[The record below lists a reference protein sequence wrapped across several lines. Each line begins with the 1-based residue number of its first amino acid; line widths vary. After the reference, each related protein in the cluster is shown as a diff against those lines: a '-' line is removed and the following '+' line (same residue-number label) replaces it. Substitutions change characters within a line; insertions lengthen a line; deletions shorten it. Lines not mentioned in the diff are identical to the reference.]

1 MAMLALAIVQI
12 ASSGALRGWTQIA
25 VADVIQFSVMICMVV
40 GAAINI
46 TPSRGSARGF
56 WMLMTLS
63 SLMWAA
69 DYGMWV
75 YYEVLRRLPMPS
87 PQPGDMLL
95 LLHLIPM
102 MMALAMLPHLT
113 FKRRDTGFSSLDFG
127 LVACWWVYLY
137 FQFVFV
143 WQVLEYN
150 PQAFHQNFNL
160 FYRAELATIILV
172 LFYLSQHSEG
182 GWLEIFNHYLI
193 GLLLYAPASAII
205 NILIQQ
211 HRYTSGGFW
220 DLPLTVSLAYLAWIG
235 FRARKLKL
243 EPTTAG
249 DFERRLSIPAWVASL
264 AVASIPAIAL
274 FSYQRFDDG
283 QTVRHFRVALGFSSM
298 LAMSVLIFTRQQLLN
313 RRLALLLTDSKRAY
327 RNLERLQGQMMQS
340 EKLAS
345 IGKLVA
351 GAAHELNNPLTA
363 ILGYSELIS
372 TDTAIPATPRSF
384 AEKIAQQARRT
395 KNLVESL
402 LSFARQTPS
411 RKRLTDLNSLVNNAC
426 QLRLASMP
434 AKISLI
440 RDLQPDLSMV
450 MADDNH
456 LLQVFLHLLN
466 NAIDAVGELGSGE
479 ITVRTRANKGS
490 VILEV
495 CDNGP
500 GIAEPERVF
509 DPFYTTKPVG
519 QGTGLGLSASY
530 GIIQEHDGTIE
541 CSNLNP
547 HGAVFRISLQAVA
560 SEVAEP
566 RHDTQGVSH
575 SGKVS
580 TASSQTS

>member
-1 MAMLALAIVQI
+1 MAVLTLAAVQV
-12 ASSGALRGWTQIA
+12 ASSGALKGWTQIA
-25 VADVIQFSVMICMVV
+25 AADLLQFSVMVCMVV

-46 TPSRGSARGF
+46 RPSRGSARGF
-56 WMLMTLS
+56 WVLITLS

-69 DYGMWV
+69 DYAMWV
-75 YYEVLRRLPMPS
+75 YYEVLRCLPMPT

-95 LLHLIPM
+95 LLHLIPT
-102 MMALAMLPHLT
+102 MMALAMLPHLA
-113 FKRRDTGFSSLDFG
+113 FKRKDAGSSSLDFA
-127 LVACWWVYLY
+127 LIACWWVYLY

-150 PQAFHQNFNL
+150 PQAFHQNFNF
-160 FYRAELATIILV
+160 FYRAELATIILA

-182 GWLEIFNHYLI
+182 DWQEIFNHYLVAF
-193 GLLLYAPASAII
+193 LLYAPASAII

-220 DLPLTVSLAYLAWIG
+220 DLPLTISLAYLAWIG
-235 FRARKLKL
+235 FRARSLKL
-243 EPTTAG
+243 QSRTGTDVEYG
-249 DFERRLSIPAWVASL
+249 VSIPTWVASI

-274 FSYQRFDDG
+274 FSYERFDDG
-283 QTVRHFRVALGFSSM
+283 PIVRHFRVALGFSSI
-298 LAMSVLIFTRQQLLN
+298 LVIAALVFTRQQLLN
-313 RRLALLLTDSKRAY
+313 HRLSLLLIDSKRAY

-372 TDTAIPATPRSF
+372 TDPTMPATPRGF
-384 AEKIAQQARRT
+384 AEKIGQQARRT
-395 KNLVESL
+395 KSLVESL

-411 RKRLTDLNSLVNNAC
+411 RKRLTDFNSLVGNAC
-426 QLRLASMP
+426 QLRLVSMP
-434 AKISLI
+434 PKISLV
-440 RDLQPDLSMV
+440 RDLQPDLPMV

-466 NAIDAVGELGSGE
+466 NAIDAVGEVGGGE
-479 ITVRTRANKGS
+479 IIVRTQARNGR

-500 GIAEPERVF
+500 GIAEPERIF

-530 GIIQEHDGTIE
+530 GIVQEHEGTIE
-541 CSNLNP
+541 CSNLSP
-547 HGAVFRISLQAVA
+547 HGAMFCISLQAVA
-560 SEVAEP
+560 AEP
-566 RHDTQGVSH
+566 
-575 SGKVS
+575 
-580 TASSQTS
+580 TASPAVARAVAYPGSAPAAND

>member
-1 MAMLALAIVQI
+1 
-12 ASSGALRGWTQIA
+12 
-25 VADVIQFSVMICMVV
+25 
-40 GAAINI
+40 
-46 TPSRGSARGF
+46 
-56 WMLMTLS
+56 
-63 SLMWAA
+63 MWAA
-69 DYGMWV
+69 DYAMWV
-75 YYEVLRRLPMPS
+75 YYEVLRCLPMPT

-95 LLHLIPM
+95 LLHLIPT
-102 MMALAMLPHLT
+102 MMALAMLPHLA
-113 FKRRDTGFSSLDFG
+113 FKRKDAGSSSLDFA
-127 LVACWWVYLY
+127 LIACWWVYLY

-150 PQAFHQNFNL
+150 PQAFHQNFNF
-160 FYRAELATIILV
+160 FYRAELATIILA

-182 GWLEIFNHYLI
+182 DWQEIFNHYLVAF
-193 GLLLYAPASAII
+193 LLYAPASAII

-220 DLPLTVSLAYLAWIG
+220 DLPLTISLAYLAWIG
-235 FRARKLKL
+235 FRARSLKL
-243 EPTTAG
+243 QSRTGTDVEYG
-249 DFERRLSIPAWVASL
+249 VSIPTWVASI

-274 FSYQRFDDG
+274 FSYERFDDG
-283 QTVRHFRVALGFSSM
+283 PIVRHFRVALGFSSI
-298 LAMSVLIFTRQQLLN
+298 LVIAALIFTRQQLLN
-313 RRLALLLTDSKRAY
+313 RRLSLLLIDSKRAY

-372 TDTAIPATPRSF
+372 TDPTMPATPRGF
-384 AEKIAQQARRT
+384 AEKIGQQARRT
-395 KNLVESL
+395 KSLVESL

-411 RKRLTDLNSLVNNAC
+411 RKRLTDFNSLVGNAC
-426 QLRLASMP
+426 QLRLVSMP
-434 AKISLI
+434 PKISLV
-440 RDLQPDLSMV
+440 RDLQPDLPMV

-466 NAIDAVGELGSGE
+466 NAIDAVGEVGGGE
-479 ITVRTRANKGS
+479 IIVRTQARNGR

-500 GIAEPERVF
+500 GIAEPERIF

-530 GIIQEHDGTIE
+530 GIVQEHEGTIE
-541 CSNLNP
+541 CSNLSP
-547 HGAVFRISLQAVA
+547 HGAMFCISLQAVA
-560 SEVAEP
+560 AEP
-566 RHDTQGVSH
+566 
-575 SGKVS
+575 
-580 TASSQTS
+580 TASPAVARAVAYPGSAPAAND

>member
-1 MAMLALAIVQI
+1 MAVLTLAAVQV
-12 ASSGALRGWTQIA
+12 ASSGALKGWTQIA
-25 VADVIQFSVMICMVV
+25 AADLLQFSVMVCMVV

-46 TPSRGSARGF
+46 RPSRGSARGF
-56 WMLMTLS
+56 WVLITLS

-69 DYGMWV
+69 DYAMWV
-75 YYEVLRRLPMPS
+75 YYEVLRCLPMPT

-95 LLHLIPM
+95 LLHLIPT
-102 MMALAMLPHLT
+102 MMALAMLPHLA
-113 FKRRDTGFSSLDFG
+113 FKRKDAGSSSLDFA
-127 LVACWWVYLY
+127 LIACWWVYLY

-150 PQAFHQNFNL
+150 PQAFHQNFNF
-160 FYRAELATIILV
+160 FYRAELATIILA

-182 GWLEIFNHYLI
+182 DWQEIFNHYLVAF
-193 GLLLYAPASAII
+193 LLYAPASAII

-220 DLPLTVSLAYLAWIG
+220 DLPLTISLAYLAWIG
-235 FRARKLKL
+235 FRARSLKL
-243 EPTTAG
+243 QSRTGTDVEYG
-249 DFERRLSIPAWVASL
+249 VSIPTWVASI

-274 FSYQRFDDG
+274 FSYERFDDG
-283 QTVRHFRVALGFSSM
+283 PIVRHFRVALGFSSI
-298 LAMSVLIFTRQQLLN
+298 LVIAALIFTRQQLLN
-313 RRLALLLTDSKRAY
+313 RRLSLLLIDSKRAY

-372 TDTAIPATPRSF
+372 TDPTMPATPRGF
-384 AEKIAQQARRT
+384 AEKIGQQARRT
-395 KNLVESL
+395 KSLVESL

-411 RKRLTDLNSLVNNAC
+411 RKRLTDFNSLVGNAC
-426 QLRLASMP
+426 QLRLVSMP
-434 AKISLI
+434 PKISLV
-440 RDLQPDLSMV
+440 RDLQPDLPMV

-466 NAIDAVGELGSGE
+466 NAIDAVGEVGGGE
-479 ITVRTRANKGS
+479 IIVRTQARNGR

-500 GIAEPERVF
+500 GIAEPERIF

-530 GIIQEHDGTIE
+530 GIVQEHEGTIE
-541 CSNLNP
+541 CSNLSP
-547 HGAVFRISLQAVA
+547 HGAMFCISLQAVA
-560 SEVAEP
+560 AEP
-566 RHDTQGVSH
+566 
-575 SGKVS
+575 
-580 TASSQTS
+580 TASPAVARAVAYPGSAPAAND